1 MNDAEVWKSIKNSN
15 TYEASTLGHIR
26 NKKTGYILRPRV
38 SEWGYEQIGL
48 YENGK
53 HSFRYVHKLIAETF
67 IPNPDNKPQVNHKDG
82 NKTNNNVSN
91 LEWVTYSENNKHAYD
106 TGLKKSSD
114 KVREWARK
122 MGTDPKTRQAA
133 YDRHPNIKIVE
144 TGEVFE
150 SNIGVAKRL
159 GCMEQNVWECV
170 HGRRKT
176 CKGYHLEYTDEPP
189 RKKQP
194 FLYDYQ
200 MDAVK
205 RMFTGCILNGGVGSG
220 KSRTAL
226 YYYFS
231 QNGGTIDPDYIPMK
245 NPKNLLIL
253 TTAMKRDR
261 LEWNSELIPF
271 LLSPHPESNY
281 YNNKVIIDSW
291 NNIKKYVDLSGYFV
305 IFDEDRVTGSGAWV
319 KAFQKIAKK
328 NDWIILSATAGDT
341 WLDYIPVFVA
351 NGFYRNR
358 TEFIREH
365 VQYSRFTKY
374 PKVERY
380 YNTGRLIRLRNKI
393 LIDMDFD
400 RHTTRHKEDIW
411 CNYDIKMYKDVGR
424 NRWDPFKDEPIQ
436 NAAGLCY
443 IWRRIVNSD
452 PSRQVALLELFEK
465 HPKMIV
471 FYSFDYE
478 RDILLNL
485 YYGDDVEIAE
495 WSGHAHQPI
504 PESDRWV
511 YIVQYTAG
519 AEGWNSIKTDTIVF
533 FSQSYSYKTT
543 EQAMGRID
551 RLNTP
556 FIDLYYYFF
565 KSRSGIDLAISKA
578 LAQKKNFN
586 EGRFVKW

>member
-1 MNDAEVWKSIKNSN
+1 MPNDEIWKTIREFPSYEVSN
-15 TYEASTLGHIR
+15 KGRIR
-26 NKKTGYILRPRV
+26 NKKTRRILRPSDNGR
-38 SEWGYEQIGL
+38 GYLMLILYKDKSVKQYPRYIHRLVADAFLPKKEGSSQI
-48 YENGK
+48 
-53 HSFRYVHKLIAETF
+53 
-67 IPNPDNKPQVNHKDG
+67 NHIDG
-82 NKTNNNVSN
+82 NKQNNVADN
-91 LEWVTYSENNKHAYD
+91 LEWCTPKENVIHAYQNN
-106 TGLKKSSD
+106 LNPHKQA
-114 KVREWARK
+114 VR
-122 MGTDPKTRQAA
+122 
-133 YDRHPNIKIVE
+133 IVE

-150 SNIGVAKRL
+150 SQTDCAKAI
-159 GCMEQNVWECV
+159 N
-170 HGRRKT
+170 GRARAVSQVVNGDMPT
-176 CKGYHLEYTDEPP
+176 YKGLHFERVSESI
-189 RKKQP
+189 KKS

-231 QNGGTIDPDYIPMK
+231 QNGGSIDPDYIPMK

-261 LEWNSELIPF
+261 LEWDSELVPF
-271 LLSPHPESNY
+271 LLSTNPEVNY
-281 YNNKVIIDSW
+281 YDNKVVIDSW

-319 KAFQKIAKK
+319 KAFYKIAKK
-328 NDWIILSATAGDT
+328 NDWIILSATSGDT
-341 WLDYIPVFVA
+341 WLDYVPVFVA

-358 TEFIREH
+358 TEFLNKH

-380 YNTGRLIRLRNKI
+380 RDTGRLIRLRNKI

-411 CNYDIKMYKDVGR
+411 CNYDLKMYKDVGR

-452 PSRQVALLELFEK
+452 PSRQVALLELFKK

-556 FIDLYYYFF
+556 FIDLYYYFL

>member
-1 MNDAEVWKSIKNSN
+1 MPNDEIWKTIRDFPSYEVSN
-15 TYEASTLGHIR
+15 KGRIR
-26 NKKTGYILRPRV
+26 NKKTGRIRKPSNDRYLSV
-38 SEWGYEQIGL
+38 DL
-48 YENGK
+48 YRDGDFKRKNI
-53 HSFRYVHKLIAETF
+53 HRLVAEAF
-67 IPNPDNKPQVNHKDG
+67 IPRIDGKDQINHIDG
-82 NKTNNNVSN
+82 DKHNNDVSN
-91 LEWVTYSENNKHAYD
+91 LEWCTSTENNRHAVN
-106 TGLKKSSD
+106 TGIN
-114 KVREWARK
+114 
-122 MGTDPKTRQAA
+122 
-133 YDRHPNIKIVE
+133 HPGEYQKRPIRVKE
-144 TGEVFE
+144 TGEIFDGVVE
-150 SNIGVAKRL
+150 CANAIGADFRNVYRSL
-159 GCMEQNVWECV
+159 NSEQNYAVNGL
-170 HGRRKT
+170 HM
-176 CKGYHLEYTDEPP
+176 EYVNTP
-189 RKKQP
+189 KKKP

-205 RMFTGCILNGGVGSG
+205 HMFTGCILNGGVGSG

-231 QNGGTIDPDYIPMK
+231 KNGGSIDPDYIPMK
-245 NPKNLLIL
+245 SPKNLLIL

-261 LEWNSELIPF
+261 LEWDAELVPF

-281 YNNKVIIDSW
+281 YDNNVIIDSW
-291 NNIKKYVDLSGYFV
+291 NNIKKYIDLSGYFI
-305 IFDEDRVTGSGAWV
+305 IFDEDRVTGSGEWV
-319 KAFQKIAKK
+319 KAFYKIAKK
-328 NDWIILSATAGDT
+328 NDWVILSATSGDT
-341 WLDYIPVFVA
+341 WLDYVPVFVA

-358 TEFIREH
+358 TDFLNKH

-380 YNTGRLIRLRNKI
+380 HNTGRLIRLRNKI

-400 RHTTRHKEDIW
+400 RHTTRHREDIW

-485 YYGDDVEIAE
+485 YYGDNVEIAE
-495 WSGHAHQPI
+495 WSGHTHQPI

-556 FIDLYYYFF
+556 FIDLYYYFL

>member
-1 MNDAEVWKSIKNSN
+1 MPNDEIWKTIRDFPSYEVSN
-15 TYEASTLGHIR
+15 KGRIR
-26 NKKTGYILRPRV
+26 NKKTGRIRKPSNDRYLSV
-38 SEWGYEQIGL
+38 DL
-48 YENGK
+48 YRDGDFKRKNI
-53 HSFRYVHKLIAETF
+53 HRLVAEAF
-67 IPNPDNKPQVNHKDG
+67 IPRIDGKDQINHIDG
-82 NKTNNNVSN
+82 DKHNNDVSN
-91 LEWVTYSENNKHAYD
+91 LEWCTSTENNRHAVN
-106 TGLKKSSD
+106 TGINHPGEYQK
-114 KVREWARK
+114 
-122 MGTDPKTRQAA
+122 RQI
-133 YDRHPNIKIVE
+133 RVKE
-144 TGEVFE
+144 TGEIFDGVVE
-150 SNIGVAKRL
+150 CANAIGADFRNVYRSL
-159 GCMEQNVWECV
+159 NSEQNYAVNGL
-170 HGRRKT
+170 HM
-176 CKGYHLEYTDEPP
+176 EYVNTP
-189 RKKQP
+189 KKKP

-205 RMFTGCILNGGVGSG
+205 HMFTGCILNGGVGSG

-231 QNGGTIDPDYIPMK
+231 QNGGSINPDYIPMK

-261 LEWNSELIPF
+261 LEWDSELVPF
-271 LLSPHPESNY
+271 LLSTNPEVNY
-281 YNNKVIIDSW
+281 YDNKVVIDSW

-319 KAFQKIAKK
+319 KAFYKIAKK
-328 NDWIILSATAGDT
+328 NDWIILSATSGDT
-341 WLDYIPVFVA
+341 WLDYVPVFVA

-358 TEFIREH
+358 TEFLNKH

-380 YNTGRLIRLRNKI
+380 RDTGRLIRLRNKI

-485 YYGDDVEIAE
+485 YYGDDVKIAE

-556 FIDLYYYFF
+556 FIDLYYYFL